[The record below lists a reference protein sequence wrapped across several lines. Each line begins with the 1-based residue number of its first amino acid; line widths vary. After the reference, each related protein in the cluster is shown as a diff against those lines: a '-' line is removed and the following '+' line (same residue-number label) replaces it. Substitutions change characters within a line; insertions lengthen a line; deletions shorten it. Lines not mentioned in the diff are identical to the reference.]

1 MYFFNFVSY
10 HEVVKFFPT
19 MQSSLSDWISIAT
32 TTSPP
37 TPNTDGESYCRASV
51 TILRE
56 SFNDSLSTLAD
67 LVLDGDADTAQY
79 QIERTIGRD
88 GETDVFASE
97 RSLLHFAIVARSLR
111 TVQLLLLHD
120 AHHHRLINECDVVT
134 GQTPLHIALFA
145 RWEPAIR
152 LLLAHGADDSIPDHF
167 GASVRDWS
175 ALLFAPLPIARA
187 DRRIALLPR
196 AATAIEM
203 IAVDEFERRFHIEFL
218 ETTRADLSYVLEL
231 SFSGFALG
239 ERDVAFRAQY
249 AAALLE
255 EEAPCTTN
263 NNDTD
268 LVVAFV
274 NDAVGWGLFAGRAY
288 RADEFVCRYG
298 GIARSDHA
306 MTDRSYAVASSVDGC
321 AIDAS
326 RCRSLG
332 GFINHCDTPNVTF
345 QCVFERGV
353 EQVLVIANRNI
364 ARGDQLLHNYT
375 ARYFGGGD
383 DDAASPA
390 PPLDLAGSRID
401 LPD

>member
-1 MYFFNFVSY
+1 
-10 HEVVKFFPT
+10 

-32 TTSPP
+32 TISSPSS
-37 TPNTDGESYCRASV
+37 NITDGESYCRASV

-67 LVLDGDADTAQY
+67 LVLDGDVDTAQY

-97 RSLLHFAIVARSLR
+97 RSLLHFAIVARSLP
-111 TVQLLLLHD
+111 TLQLLLLHD
-120 AHHHRLINECDVVT
+120 AHHHRLTNECDVVT

-152 LLLAHGADDSIPDHF
+152 LLLAHGADDSIPDNF

-175 ALLFAPLPIARA
+175 TLLFAPLPIARA

-196 AATAIEM
+196 DAATAIEM
-203 IAVDEFERRFHIEFL
+203 IAVDEFERRFQIEFL

-249 AAALLE
+249 AAALRE
-255 EEAPCTTN
+255 EETPRTN
-263 NNDTD
+263 NDAD

-274 NDAVGWGLFAGRAY
+274 NDAVGWGLFAGRTY

-353 EQVLVIANRNI
+353 EQVLVIASRNI

-383 DDAASPA
+383 DNAASP
-390 PPLDLAGSRID
+390 PVPIDLTNSRIE

>member
-1 MYFFNFVSY
+1 
-10 HEVVKFFPT
+10 
-19 MQSSLSDWISIAT
+19 MQSLLSAADNNNNNNNN
-32 TTSPP
+32 TS
-37 TPNTDGESYCRASV
+37 NTDGESFCRASM

-67 LVLDGDADTAQY
+67 LVLDGDVDTAQY
-79 QIERTIGRD
+79 QIERTIDR

-97 RSLLHFAIVARSLR
+97 RSLLHFAIVARSLP

-120 AHHHRLINECDVVT
+120 TNRRQLLNERDVVT
-134 GQTPLHIALFA
+134 GQTPLHMALFA
-145 RWEPAIR
+145 QWEPAMQ
-152 LLLAHGADDSIPDHF
+152 LLLAHGADQSICDNF
-167 GASVRDWS
+167 GASVRDW
-175 ALLFAPLPIARA
+175 ATLLFDPLPVARA
-187 DRRIALLPR
+187 DRRIAVLPP
-196 AATAIEM
+196 AASAPIEL
-203 IAVDEFERRFHIEFL
+203 ISVAEFERRFQIKFL
-218 ETTRADLSYVLEL
+218 ESTRADLSYVLEL

-239 ERDVAFRAQY
+239 ERDVAFRTQY
-249 AAALLE
+249 AAALLDDVQV
-255 EEAPCTTN
+255 PR

-268 LVVAFV
+268 LVVALV
-274 NDAVGWGLFAGRAY
+274 NDVVGWGLFAGRSY

-306 MTDRSYAVASSVDGC
+306 ITDRSYAVASSVDAC

-332 GFINHCDTPNVTF
+332 GFINHCDKPNVTF

-353 EQVLVIANRNI
+353 EQVLVIACRDI

-375 ARYFGGGD
+375 ARYFGGS
-383 DDAASPA
+383 DDATNAPPPP
-390 PPLDLAGSRID
+390 PPLDLADSRID